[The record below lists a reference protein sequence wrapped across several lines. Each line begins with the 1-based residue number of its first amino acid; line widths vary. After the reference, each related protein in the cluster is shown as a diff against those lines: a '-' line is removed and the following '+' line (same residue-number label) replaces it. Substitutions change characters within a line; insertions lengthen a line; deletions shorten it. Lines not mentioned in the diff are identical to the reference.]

1 MPLCRYADMSR
12 YADMNRH
19 ETENQETPDMAKK
32 HSRYENPIWNRL
44 LKSGADM
51 GIPIWNSTHFFRK
64 KYEIRYGADMGLM
77 WQSAT
82 PGQAPF
88 ERQTIIYSLY

>member
-1 MPLCRYADMSR
+1 
-12 YADMNRH
+12 MNRR

-32 HSRYENPIWNRL
+32 HSRRENPIWNRL

-51 GIPIWNSTHFFRK
+51 RNPIWIRLLKSGADMGIPIWNNTNFFRK
-64 KYEIRYGADMGLM
+64 KYEIRYGADMELM

-82 PGQAPF
+82 PVPMRVLLA
-88 ERQTIIYSLY
+88 